1 MKKLLKIAL
10 CMLVVVG
17 LAACGGESTDA
28 QKAVVDS
35 FFTSIKKGDLDKIA
49 SLCTEDNTDISAFT
63 QVSKAFEIFEDEE
76 TYGKAVC
83 DEAKSFVGELFD
95 KLIESYEIDS
105 IEKDGDNYVA
115 TATLKMRDFSSIA
128 SETSSWSTD
137 MQNYATEHQA
147 ELAKIMSKDGQT
159 AALEELY
166 KNTIIPAMQETK
178 AKLGTVATQDIK
190 AKVTLTKVGDDWKIS
205 KIQ

>member
-1 MKKLLKIAL
+1 MKKLLKVAL
-10 CMLVVVG
+10 CLLVVVG

-28 QKAVVDS
+28 QKTVVDN
-35 FFTSIKKGDLDKIA
+35 FFTAIKKGDLDTITN
-49 SLCTEDNTDISAFT
+49 LCTEDNTDISAFT
-63 QVSKAFEIFEDEE
+63 QVSQAFEIFEDEE

-83 DEAKSFVGELFD
+83 DEAKSFVSEMFD
-95 KLIESYEIDS
+95 KLIDSYEIDS

-115 TATLKMRDFSSIA
+115 TATLKMRNFTSIA

-137 MQNYATEHQA
+137 MLSYRTQHQS
-147 ELAKIMSKDGQT
+147 ELAEIAKKDGQT

-178 AKLGTVATQDIK
+178 AKLGTVATEDIK
-190 AKVTLTKVGDDWKIS
+190 AKVTLTKVGEDWKIS